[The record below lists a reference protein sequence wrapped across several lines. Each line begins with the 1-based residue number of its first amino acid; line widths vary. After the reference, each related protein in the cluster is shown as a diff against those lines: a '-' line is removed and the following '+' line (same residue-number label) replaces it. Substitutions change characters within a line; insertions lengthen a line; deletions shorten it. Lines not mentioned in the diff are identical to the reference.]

1 MKKINGFIISLFL
14 AAVSISTLSA
24 QISVPP
30 AEVSAEAYIDNNGTG
45 VLTVTYVIPEGYH
58 QTFSE
63 DFFRFEITA
72 PQGVKMGEI
81 FYPKGKSEDGLLN
94 YYGTVELSA
103 EISGVKSESISI
115 DVHWQLCDENGT
127 CFFPASESLS
137 FDTEQTET
145 TQSSAGSGL
154 LLFILLAFAGG
165 LLLNVMP
172 CVLPV
177 LSIKALSLVKQGGD
191 DRKQI
196 LTSSLLYTAGVI
208 ASMLALAA
216 AVIIIKAAGTKVG
229 WGFQFQNRGFIV
241 FLLTVIFVFGLSLFE
256 VFTIAAPVIK
266 SGTPVKKAGHSS
278 AHFFSGVIAVLLATP
293 CTAPFLGTAA
303 GFAFSSTAPVI
314 ILIFFFVGLGLAL
327 PFLLIGFFPGLVKK
341 LPNPGAWMNI
351 FREVMAFLLMG
362 TAVWLFDVLVYQSG
376 PAAIT
381 LTLIYLL
388 FLAVIAWLYGKISA
402 KQYSTAGRTI
412 TALIAVA
419 VISVGAVFLVR
430 SSEVQSLSD
439 TESGTSAETEH
450 FEEWLKF
457 SPELV
462 NDAVG
467 GNQPV
472 FVLFSARWC
481 MTCRTN
487 ETTVIFTEEIED
499 FFEENNVIL
508 IHGDYTKR
516 NPEIDAWLNMHGRAG
531 VPFYSWYPV
540 GSTEAQLLPEII
552 TKGMIKELPLSVDS

>member
-1 MKKINGFIISLFL
+1 MKKINRFIISLFL
-14 AAVSISTLSA
+14 AAVSIGTLSA

-30 AEVSAEAYIDNNGTG
+30 AEVSAEAFVDSNGTG
-45 VLTVTYVIPEGYH
+45 VLTVTYIIPEGYH

-63 DFFRFEITA
+63 DFFRFEITS
-72 PQGVKMGEI
+72 PDEVIMGEI
-81 FYPKGKSEDGLLN
+81 FYPEGESEDGLVN

-103 EISGVKSESISI
+103 EIMGVKSDSLSV

-127 CFFPASESLS
+127 CFFPASESLEIS
-137 FDTEQTET
+137 IDTAAPNAAAST
-145 TQSSAGSGL
+145 SGL
-154 LLFILLAFAGG
+154 LLFLLLAFAGG

-196 LTSSLLYTAGVI
+196 LASSLFYTAGVI

-216 AVIIIKAAGTKVG
+216 AVIIIKAAGAKVG

-241 FLLTVIFVFGLSLFE
+241 FLLTVIFMFGLSLFE

-266 SGTPVKKAGHSS
+266 SGTSVKKAGHAS

-314 ILIFFFVGLGLAL
+314 IMIFFFVGLGLAL

-341 LPNPGAWMNI
+341 LPKPGAWMNI

-362 TAVWLFDVLVYQSG
+362 TAVWLFDVLVYQSS

-412 TALIAVA
+412 TALFAVA
-419 VISVGAVFLVR
+419 VIAVGAVFIVR
-430 SSEVQSLSD
+430 SSEEQSI
-439 TESGTSAETEH
+439 SGTDSGISAGSEH
-450 FEEWLKF
+450 YKSWLDF
-457 SPELV
+457 SPGLV

-472 FVLFSARWC
+472 FVMFSARWC

-487 ETTVIFTEEIED
+487 ETTVIFTEEIEE

-508 IHGDYTKR
+508 IHGDYTTR
-516 NPEIDAWLNMHGRAG
+516 NPEIDSWLNMHGRAG
-531 VPFYSWYPV
+531 VPFYAWYPA
-540 GSTEAQLLPEII
+540 GSSEAQLLPEII
-552 TKGMIKELPLSVDS
+552 TKGMIKELPLSADS